1 MSSQHDE
8 LSRAYV
14 RSQAQ
19 RHYKAW
25 REAYTDR
32 TLSDT
37 DANIEAEQKAYD
49 RLVDYV
55 EANDLNHSAFDPR

>member
-8 LSRAYV
+8 LSRAYA

-19 RHYKAW
+19 RHYKEW
-25 REAYTDR
+25 REAYDAR
-32 TLSDT
+32 FRSDA

-49 RLVDYV
+49 RLIDYI
-55 EANDLNHSAFDPR
+55 EANDLNGSTFDPR